1 MTLRPAV
8 SVIVPTYHSSA
19 TIAGCLAALGRQSF
33 ADAET
38 IVVDS
43 SPDEATADIV
53 QRFAFARLERA
64 DQRMLPQAA
73 RNQGAAIARGELLV
87 FTDPDVYPAADWL
100 ERLVAAHRQTGAIVV
115 GAIACFGRRWLD
127 TGAHL
132 CKFSPWLPAGPPRPT
147 DMSPTANM
155 LIARSTFAS
164 LGGFP
169 GEVFQGDAVL
179 AWRALG
185 SGWRIWFEP
194 RAVVRHH
201 HLTAVRAFVGE
212 RFERGR
218 DLGFLRAAHW
228 GHSKARDA
236 LFAAVSLLPI
246 RLVRVAALTVAR
258 SWRAG
263 ALLDLVRT
271 APVVLVGHEVW
282 LVGEGLAFA
291 SDLFAR
297 TPTGA
302 DGKKC
307 TPKPAS

>member
-8 SVIVPTYHSSA
+8 SVIVPTYRSSA
-19 TIAGCLAALGRQSF
+19 TVGGCLAAIGRQSF
-33 ADAET
+33 SDAET

-43 SPDEATADIV
+43 SPDETASDAIR
-53 QRFAFARLERA
+53 RFPFAHLERTG
-64 DQRMLPQAA
+64 QRLLPQAA
-73 RNQGAAIARGELLV
+73 RNRGVELARGELLV
-87 FTDPDVYPAADWL
+87 FTDPDVYAAPDWL

-132 CKFSPWLPAGPPRPT
+132 CKFSPWLPAGAPRPA

-179 AWRALG
+179 AWRARR
-185 SGWRIWFEP
+185 SGLPIWFEP

-201 HLTAVRAFVGE
+201 HVTGVGAFVRE

-218 DLGFLRAAHW
+218 DLGLLRAAHW
-228 GHSKARDA
+228 GHSNARDA
-236 LFAAVSLLPI
+236 LFAVVSILPVRLL
-246 RLVRVAALTVAR
+246 RVLALTVAR

-263 ALLDLVRT
+263 VLLDFVRT
-271 APVVLVGHEVW
+271 APVVVVGHEVW

-291 SDLFAR
+291 RDLFAR
-297 TPTGA
+297 TPPRAGDMA
-302 DGKKC
+302 P
-307 TPKPAS
+307 TPKPVS